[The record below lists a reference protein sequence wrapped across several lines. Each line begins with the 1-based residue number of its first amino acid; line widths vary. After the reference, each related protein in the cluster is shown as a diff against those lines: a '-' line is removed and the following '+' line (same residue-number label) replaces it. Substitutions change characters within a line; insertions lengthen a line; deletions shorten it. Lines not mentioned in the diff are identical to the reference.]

1 MCNRLCAFL
10 MEMRHGLV
18 IDYVRKA
25 ASTNPISAQI
35 VEVCVCVSVCLCLC
49 VRIYVRAACPVCT
62 HLAEARVR
70 ARRYPH
76 RRQ

>member
-35 VEVCVCVSVCLCLC
+35 VEVCVCVC
-49 VRIYVRAACPVCT
+49 
-62 HLAEARVR
+62 
-70 ARRYPH
+70 
-76 RRQ
+76 